1 MAPAGAG
8 LGVDVCGVL
17 PACSMGLAA
26 FVAASPATGQITA
39 ATDVTVEK

>member
-1 MAPAGAG
+1 
-8 LGVDVCGVL
+8 
-17 PACSMGLAA
+17 MGLAAA